1 MSTQIDQKV
10 LDLSEK
16 LKNEMKIGEQGIVEV
31 PKDVYESTLEGTGL
45 TMEVVKQVQGHT
57 ADMVS
62 ATGLALGE
70 LGIDAFKKD
79 KDLDQVSVQI
89 PVHKDDIAGVFSRS
103 KQVPDGN
110 GGMQAKHGVLNM
122 RYTTAGA
129 AGSKGSLKKVKA
141 HLGELAT
148 GVLTS

>member
-1 MSTQIDQKV
+1 MTTQIDQKV

-16 LKNEMKIGEQGIVEV
+16 VKSNMTVGDQGIVEV
-31 PKDVYESTLEGTGL
+31 PKEFYESTLEGVGL
-45 TMEVVKQVQGHT
+45 TMEVVKQVQAHN
-57 ADMVS
+57 ADLVS

-70 LGIDAFKKD
+70 IGIEAFKKNPE
-79 KDLDQVSVQI
+79 LDQLSVQ
-89 PVHKDDIAGVFSRS
+89 VGVNKDDIAGVFSRS

-129 AGSKGSLKKVKA
+129 SGSKGSLKKVKT
-141 HLGELAT
+141 HLNELAK
-148 GVLTS
+148 GVLSN